1 MRLNEV
7 LKVFRRWSPG
17 PWGFDTRR
25 RRVINPVRTILV
37 EFSPRIR
44 RGFKFLVEALQR
56 GGVSVVEEKIDLRLN
71 FPTTVETCVPIDN
84 LRSALDLLEAMFP
97 HRDSVH
103 IVVGERMKGERYP
116 LTLYVTPDRYGQKDG
131 DPLCRIVIAPVVSP
145 SGSVEDDL
153 GGWE

>member
-1 MRLNEV
+1 MKLDEV
-7 LKVFRRWSPG
+7 LRVFRRWPG
-17 PWGFDTRR
+17 TWGFETRR
-25 RRVINPVRTILV
+25 RRMTNSAPTILV

-44 RGFKFLVEALQR
+44 KGFKFLVEALQR
-56 GGVSVVEEKIDLRLN
+56 GGVSMAEGKIDVRLRPKSTL
-71 FPTTVETCVPIDN
+71 ETCVTTDN

-116 LTLYVTPDRYGQKDG
+116 LTLYVTPDLYGQKDG
-131 DPLCRIVIAPVVSP
+131 APLCRIVIAPVVSP